1 MIDTNKLRGVI
12 AERGMTQ
19 QKVAEKL
26 GVSRR
31 TFYLKMKK
39 GEFSS
44 SEMSAL
50 ITILGIKEPMPIFF
64 AEFVS

>member
-1 MIDTNKLRGVI
+1 MIDTNKLRGII
-12 AERGMTQ
+12 AERGMSQ

-50 ITILGIKEPMPIFF
+50 CTILSIKEPMPIFF